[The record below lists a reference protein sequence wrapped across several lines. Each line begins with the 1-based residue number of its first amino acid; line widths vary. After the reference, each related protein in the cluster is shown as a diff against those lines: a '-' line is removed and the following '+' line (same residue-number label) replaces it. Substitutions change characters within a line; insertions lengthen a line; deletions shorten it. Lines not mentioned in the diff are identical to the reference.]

1 MKKISIVCL
10 FAATFLFSGLSLFDS
25 RLDDGKALAAAKAV
39 PQWIWLGN
47 PPDSNETVYFRH
59 TFELTSVPKS
69 VTVAGSCDNSM
80 RVYINGKKAVSSN
93 EWSTPVR
100 AEIAK
105 SLVKG
110 KNVIAVEAVN
120 SGGPGGLILSVD
132 SWKSRP
138 RGDKKGSPILST
150 SPAWKASR
158 KAASGWKVTGFND
171 SEWRKSTSLAEIGGG
186 PWGASVNSSTL
197 VNAGAP
203 PKPVQATA
211 PDSLIVAPGFKVE
224 LLYSVPKG
232 SEGSWVTLTVDPK
245 GRLIASDQYGAL
257 YRITPSP
264 IGEKGETVVERLAGN
279 AGHAHGLLYAFDSLY
294 VVQSEKERGLYRMR
308 DTNGDGQFDDRKLLR
323 SIQGGGEH
331 GPHAVILGPEKK
343 YIYVIGGNHTNLPNP
358 EKSLVPRTWKE
369 DLLLPRLWD
378 ARGHARGKLAPG
390 GWIARTDPEG
400 KIWELVS
407 NGYRNQYDIAFN
419 KNGELFTYDADME
432 WDVGTPWYRPT
443 RVNHVIS
450 GGEFGWRSGT
460 GKWPTY
466 YPDSLGRVVDVGP
479 GSPTGIGFGYGAD
492 FPVKYQEALYICD
505 WSYGKLYAVH
515 MTPDGGTYT
524 GELEQFIA
532 GAPFPLTDVIV
543 NPKDKALYVSVGGRR
558 TQSGLYRVTYTGNDK
573 GGVAKTSPESTKL
586 RAQRKELEKYH
597 GKQDPAAIE
606 AAWPHLSS
614 PDRYLRYAARI
625 AVEHQPVDSWQ
636 DKVIGELNDVALIQG
651 AIALARHGKAEI
663 RPKLLAAL
671 RNIKASSLD
680 ETQLINLLR
689 AYSLVFIRLGK
700 PAEATGAKIAAE
712 LSKLYPAKT
721 APLNRELS
729 QVLIYLE
736 APGVAGKTV
745 ALMETSP
752 AQEDQMHYALALHS
766 LKTGWTIEERKRYFK
781 WFSNARGFRG
791 GASFNGFI
799 NNVRSAA
806 IGRLSA
812 EDKKTLAAAGSLK
825 NSPAP
830 ALLAQLPKP
839 KGPGKEWT
847 AENVLPA
854 IEKGLVGRDF
864 EHGKKMFAAAKC
876 FVCHRFDGQG
886 GAAGPDLTGAA
897 GRFSKRDLLESILAP
912 DKVVSDQYR
921 ATIFI
926 LKNGKTVT
934 GRIVNGGG
942 DNFSVNTN
950 MLTPA
955 SNSGVNHKQILK
967 TMPAKGSMMP
977 AGLLNPL
984 NKEEVLDLVAYLLS
998 MGNPD
1003 HAMFKQGK

>member
-1 MKKISIVCL
+1 MCIR
-10 FAATFLFSGLSLFDS
+10 DS
-25 RLDDGKALAAAKAV
+25 
-39 PQWIWLGN
+39 
-47 PPDSNETVYFRH
+47 
-59 TFELTSVPKS
+59 
-69 VTVAGSCDNSM
+69 
-80 RVYINGKKAVSSN
+80 
-93 EWSTPVR
+93 
-100 AEIAK
+100 
-105 SLVKG
+105 
-110 KNVIAVEAVN
+110 
-120 SGGPGGLILSVD
+120 
-132 SWKSRP
+132 
-138 RGDKKGSPILST
+138 
-150 SPAWKASR
+150 
-158 KAASGWKVTGFND
+158 
-171 SEWRKSTSLAEIGGG
+171 
-186 PWGASVNSSTL
+186 
-197 VNAGAP
+197 
-203 PKPVQATA
+203 
-211 PDSLIVAPGFKVE
+211 
-224 LLYSVPKG
+224 
-232 SEGSWVTLTVDPK
+232 SWVTLTVDPE

-264 IGEKGETVVERLAGN
+264 IGKKGETLVERLAGN

-294 VVQSEKERGLYRMR
+294 VVQSEKDRGLYRMR

-400 KIWELVS
+400 KTWELVS

-597 GKQDPAAIE
+597 GKQDPAALE

-636 DKVIGELNDVALIQG
+636 DKVIGELNDIALIQG

-736 APGVAGKTV
+736 APGVVAKTV
-745 ALMETSP
+745 
-752 AQEDQMHYALALHS
+752 
-766 LKTGWTIEERKRYFK
+766 R
-781 WFSNARGFRG
+781 
-791 GASFNGFI
+791 
-799 NNVRSAA
+799 
-806 IGRLSA
+806 
-812 EDKKTLAAAGSLK
+812 
-825 NSPAP
+825 
-830 ALLAQLPKP
+830 
-839 KGPGKEWT
+839 
-847 AENVLPA
+847 
-854 IEKGLVGRDF
+854 
-864 EHGKKMFAAAKC
+864 
-876 FVCHRFDGQG
+876 
-886 GAAGPDLTGAA
+886 
-897 GRFSKRDLLESILAP
+897 LLE
-912 DKVVSDQYR
+912 
-921 ATIFI
+921 
-926 LKNGKTVT
+926 
-934 GRIVNGGG
+934 
-942 DNFSVNTN
+942 
-950 MLTPA
+950 
-955 SNSGVNHKQILK
+955 
-967 TMPAKGSMMP
+967 
-977 AGLLNPL
+977 
-984 NKEEVLDLVAYLLS
+984 LS
-998 MGNPD
+998 LI
-1003 HAMFKQGK
+1003 HI

>member
-1 MKKISIVCL
+1 MKKLSIACL
-10 FAATFLFSGLSLFDS
+10 FAATFLFAGLTLLDS
-25 RLDDGKALAAAKAV
+25 HLDDGKALAAAKAV

-47 PPDSNETVYFRH
+47 PSDSNETIYFRH
-59 TFELTSVPKS
+59 TFELSSVPKS

-150 SPAWKASR
+150 GPAWKASR
-158 KAASGWKVTGFND
+158 KSAGGWKVAGFND
-171 SEWRKSTSLAEIGGG
+171 SEWKKSTSLAEIGGG
-186 PWGASVNSSTL
+186 PWGSSVNSSTL

-211 PDSLIVAPGFKVE
+211 TDSLIVAPGFKVE

-232 SEGSWVTLTVDPK
+232 SEGSWVTLTVDPE

-264 IGEKGETVVERLAGN
+264 IGKKGETLVERLAGN

-294 VVQSEKERGLYRMR
+294 VVQSEKDRGLYRMR

-400 KIWELVS
+400 KTWELVS

-597 GKQDPAAIE
+597 GKQDPAALE

-625 AVEHQPVDSWQ
+625 AVEHQPVDSWK
-636 DKVIGELNDVALIQG
+636 DKVIGELNDIALIQG

-700 PAEATGAKIAAE
+700 PAEATGA
-712 LSKLYPAKT
+712 
-721 APLNRELS
+721 
-729 QVLIYLE
+729 
-736 APGVAGKTV
+736 
-745 ALMETSP
+745 
-752 AQEDQMHYALALHS
+752 
-766 LKTGWTIEERKRYFK
+766 
-781 WFSNARGFRG
+781 
-791 GASFNGFI
+791 
-799 NNVRSAA
+799 
-806 IGRLSA
+806 
-812 EDKKTLAAAGSLK
+812 
-825 NSPAP
+825 
-830 ALLAQLPKP
+830 
-839 KGPGKEWT
+839 
-847 AENVLPA
+847 
-854 IEKGLVGRDF
+854 
-864 EHGKKMFAAAKC
+864 
-876 FVCHRFDGQG
+876 
-886 GAAGPDLTGAA
+886 
-897 GRFSKRDLLESILAP
+897 
-912 DKVVSDQYR
+912 
-921 ATIFI
+921 
-926 LKNGKTVT
+926 
-934 GRIVNGGG
+934 
-942 DNFSVNTN
+942 
-950 MLTPA
+950 
-955 SNSGVNHKQILK
+955 
-967 TMPAKGSMMP
+967 
-977 AGLLNPL
+977 
-984 NKEEVLDLVAYLLS
+984 
-998 MGNPD
+998 
-1003 HAMFKQGK
+1003 